1 MNFKDK
7 DVYIYTLSAQPYIYT
22 LINNRISPYEFN
34 QKIHENSGYEFSYG
48 RYYFYNENIDDNS
61 VYIVKDNDSLI
72 SNLKINGFYLEKL
85 KSYIIAY
92 K

>member
-1 MNFKDK
+1 MNF
-7 DVYIYTLSAQPYIYT
+7 
-22 LINNRISPYEFN
+22 
-34 QKIHENSGYEFSYG
+34 HM
-48 RYYFYNENIDDNS
+48 ENIDDNS